1 MYPKGQTTMHQ
12 FKQKFLPN
20 LPPGLS
26 RFYIHL
32 SLNTSEAHTVS
43 PDGQTSVADY
53 AVFMDEPM
61 GDF

>member
-1 MYPKGQTTMHQ
+1 MHQ

-32 SLNTSEAHTVS
+32 SLNTSEARTIS
-43 PDGQTSVADY
+43 PDGQASVADY

>member
-1 MYPKGQTTMHQ
+1 MHQ
-12 FKQKFLPN
+12 FKQKFLTN

-32 SLNTSEAHTVS
+32 SLNTSEARAIS
-43 PDGQTSVADY
+43 PDGQASVADY